1 MTEFVLET
9 QGLTKFYG
17 GKAAVDHIDLKIP
30 RGCICG
36 FVGRN
41 GSGKTTA
48 IKLML
53 GFLKPTAGSSRLL
66 GCDSQNL
73 TPAIRQRIGYV
84 AEGHRLIRWITIAE
98 IAKFQS
104 AFFHEQPA
112 SAKQGEAGLATAEPG
127 VAGWDSKFFWDMIE
141 YFDLPKKQKI
151 KHLSNGQRAQVSL
164 ALTLAPNPELL
175 IMDDPTLG
183 LDAAIRRQFLEG
195 MIELIMRQGRTIL
208 FSSHIL
214 GDIERVAD
222 KIVVIEKGAIR
233 ADCSLEQ
240 FRTAVKKVKVVFG
253 QASPEK
259 IDIEGLLHSRRY
271 DKELELVLVGT
282 ADEKIAEW
290 AKSSGATDY
299 QTINMNLE
307 DQFIEYTASTRQT
320 KPFKW
325 EEI

>member
-9 QGLTKFYG
+9 QGLTKYYG
-17 GKAAVDHIDLKIP
+17 DKLAVNHIDLKIP

-48 IKLML
+48 IKLLL

-84 AEGHRLIRWITIAE
+84 AEGHRLIRWMTIAE

-104 AFFHEQPA
+104 AFFHEQLA
-112 SAKQGEAGLATAEPG
+112 SAKQGEAG
-127 VAGWDSKFFWDMIE
+127 WDSRFFWDMIE
-141 YFDLPKKQKI
+141 YFGLPKKQKI

-195 MIELIMRQGRTIL
+195 IIELIMRQGRTIL

-222 KIVVIEKGAIR
+222 KIVVIDKGVIR

-240 FRTAVKKVKVVFG
+240 FRTAVKKVRFVFG
-253 QASPEK
+253 QASPETV
-259 IDIEGLLHSRRY
+259 DIEGLLHSRRS
-271 DKELELVLVGT
+271 DKELEIILVGT
-282 ADEKIAEW
+282 TDEKIAEW

-307 DQFIEYTASTRQT
+307 DQFIEYTVPAGRN
-320 KPFKW
+320 KPFAW
-325 EEI
+325 EAK

>member
-17 GKAAVDHIDLKIP
+17 SKPAVDHIDLKIP

-41 GSGKTTA
+41 GAGKTTA

-84 AEGHRLIRWITIAE
+84 AEGHRLIRWMTIVE
-98 IAKFQS
+98 IAKFHS
-104 AFFHEQPA
+104 AFF
-112 SAKQGEAGLATAEPG
+112 PG
-127 VAGWDSKFFWDMIE
+127 QWDGKFFWEMIE
-141 YFDLPKKQKI
+141 YFGLSKKQKI

-195 MIELIMRQGRTIL
+195 IIELIMRQGRTIL

-214 GDIERVAD
+214 GDIDRVAD
-222 KIVVIEKGAIR
+222 RIVVLDKGVIR
-233 ADCSLEQ
+233 ADCTIEQ
-240 FRTAVKKVKVVFG
+240 FRTAIKKVRLVFG
-253 QASPEK
+253 QTSPETVD
-259 IDIEGLLHSRRY
+259 IDGLLHSRRA

-282 ADEKIAEW
+282 ADEKIADW
-290 AKSSGATDY
+290 AKSAGAEEY
-299 QTINMNLE
+299 QIIKQNLE
-307 DQFIEYTASTRQT
+307 DQFIEYTAPAGRI
-320 KPFKW
+320 KPFVW
-325 EEI
+325 EAK

>member
-1 MTEFVLET
+1 MAEYVLEA

-17 GKAAVDHIDLKIP
+17 STPAVDHIDLKIP
-30 RGCICG
+30 QGCVCG

-41 GSGKTTA
+41 GAGKTTA

-73 TPAIRQRIGYV
+73 TPAIRQRIGYA
-84 AEGHRLIRWITIAE
+84 AEGHHLFRDATIGNLAG
-98 IAKFQS
+98 FHS
-104 AFFHEQPA
+104 AFFHEQLA
-112 SAKQGEAGLATAEPG
+112 SAKQGEAG
-127 VAGWDSKFFWDMIE
+127 WDGKLFWDMIE
-141 YFDLPKKQKI
+141 YFGLSKRQKI
-151 KHLSNGQRAQVSL
+151 KKLSNGQRAQVSL

-195 MIELIMRQGRTIL
+195 MIELIIRQGRTIL

-214 GDIERVAD
+214 GDIDRVAD
-222 KIVVIEKGAIR
+222 RIIVLDEGVIR

-240 FRTAVKKVKVVFG
+240 FRAAVKKVRFVFG
-253 QASPEK
+253 QTSPE
-259 IDIEGLLHSRRY
+259 IVDIEGLLHLRRN
-271 DKELELVLVGT
+271 DKELEMVLVGT

-290 AKSSGATDY
+290 ANSAGAEEY
-299 QTINMNLE
+299 KILKQNLE
-307 DQFIEYTASTRQT
+307 DQFIEYTAPTSRN
-320 KPFKW
+320 KPFTW
-325 EEI
+325 EAK